1 MMNKNIFRKLSATAL
16 LLLAGFGAAN
26 ADNKLSMGNLFIKPG
41 ETKTVEINL
50 QNDDEISII
59 NCFINLPKGLTL
71 IESGDEPVVDKD
83 KTGATTDSICFYK
96 TAKTDRT
103 KSIAKVQISQNDR
116 QRAEGGQQYTL
127 IIWDFPFATNKL
139 SAGNGAVIALD
150 VKADAENLPGVQ
162 DLTLTDM
169 DVLAGKTKIGIN
181 DTLAKVIN
189 AASDFN
195 VTLSSE
201 GATVKAG
208 EEVTIPVSLK
218 NNAEFWSYVVYVQV
232 PSNLQL
238 VKAEPASRCSGT
250 IDTQDRGNGL
260 YNFMFVPIGLTN
272 ITGSEGA
279 ILNLTVK
286 AADDFAADTTM
297 TISRFEGM
305 DMDMQYYYAEDLTV
319 NVKFDQT
326 SGINTAADDSSA
338 DSKSAVYDLSG
349 RRVSSNAKGVLL
361 KRVNGKMVKVIVK

>member
-1 MMNKNIFRKLSATAL
+1 MMNKNIFRKMSAAAL
-16 LLLAGFGAAN
+16 LLFAGLGVAN

-83 KTGATTDSICFYK
+83 ETGATTDSICFYK
-96 TAKTDRT
+96 TAKTSRT
-103 KSIAKVQISQNDR
+103 EGIAKVQISQNDR

-127 IIWDFPFATNKL
+127 LIWDFPLATKKV
-139 SAGNGAVIALD
+139 SAGNGAVITLD
-150 VKADAENLPGVQ
+150 VKAAAEFPEKVQ

-169 DVLAGKTKIGIN
+169 DVLVGKNKVEVN

-189 AASDFN
+189 AVSDYN

-201 GATVKAG
+201 DVTAKAG
-208 EEVTIPVSLK
+208 EEVTIPVSLANK
-218 NNAEFWSYVVYVQV
+218 AEFWSYIVYANI
-232 PSNLQL
+232 PANLQL
-238 VKAEPASRCSGT
+238 VKAEPASRCNGEIKT
-250 IDTQDRGNGL
+250 KEIGDGL
-260 YNFMFVPIGLTN
+260 YRFFFVPSDLKN
-272 ITGSEGA
+272 ITGNEGA

-286 AADDFAADTTM
+286 TADDFAADTTL
-297 TISRFEGM
+297 TLSNFNGM
-305 DMDMQYYYAEDLTV
+305 NMDELYYYAEDLTV

-326 SGINTAADDSSA
+326 SGINTAADGNSA
-338 DSKSAVYDLSG
+338 DANSAVYDLSG

-361 KRVNGKMVKVIVK
+361 KKVNGKMTKVIVK